1 MKNMKHNPNYMT
13 ADQFKNAMRTGDTQG
28 KKFTRR
34 QWQDTLYQVWK
45 KKGQVYGK
53 VITKTDDGF
62 MVDLLGEQAFM
73 HSGDAHEETEVYMN
87 ETIVFEIKRF
97 ERTIYRGRDQANI
110 IVTNNTHNQ

>member
-1 MKNMKHNPNYMT
+1 
-13 ADQFKNAMRTGDTQG
+13 
-28 KKFTRR
+28 
-34 QWQDTLYQVWK
+34 
-45 KKGQVYGK
+45 
-53 VITKTDDGF
+53 

-97 ERTIYRGRDQANI
+97 ERTIYRGRDQVNI